1 MVVRDPGFVFS
12 LADSTPTTVSLKKK
26 TGDIFEKMT
35 NIKLKVDGKTID
47 VLDEQQEIEITGLH
61 EGEKYLAEI
70 SFTYDGNTY
79 QSSIPIQTK
88 EYNERVYFI
97 SQSHGFLIKLE
108 QSDEVL
114 EITNI
119 VFDIDG
125 KKYYMDHVEEFTI
138 DNLVKGR
145 EYQISYSYTI
155 KNKITN
161 EVYTKDVE
169 VQSL

>member
-1 MVVRDPGFVFS
+1 
-12 LADSTPTTVSLKKK
+12 
-26 TGDIFEKMT
+26 MT

-97 SQSHGFLIKLE
+97 SQSHGFFN
-108 QSDEVL
+108 Q
-114 EITNI
+114 T
-119 VFDIDG
+119 
-125 KKYYMDHVEEFTI
+125 
-138 DNLVKGR
+138 
-145 EYQISYSYTI
+145 
-155 KNKITN
+155 
-161 EVYTKDVE
+161 
-169 VQSL
+169 